1 MIRSFWRV
9 RRPVA
14 ASPWQ
19 QYHTFRETPGTS
31 ECSEQCD
38 SDPVRRGRETCR
50 IARHVRSPTAPSG
63 DEGADEGTFR
73 ANLPV
78 GRTNCRHAGNV
89 GNHLA
94 PDAATGST
102 TNAQLSRDGSR
113 GHKAVPD
120 DQRPSLFLLLIC
132 LLVEE
137 LSSHSPTYP
146 LHLAL

>member
-1 MIRSFWRV
+1 M
-9 RRPVA
+9 
-14 ASPWQ
+14 
-19 QYHTFRETPGTS
+19 
-31 ECSEQCD
+31 
-38 SDPVRRGRETCR
+38 
-50 IARHVRSPTAPSG
+50 RSPTAPSG

-102 TNAQLSRDGSR
+102 TNAQLIRDGSR
-113 GHKAVPD
+113 GHKTVP
-120 DQRPSLFLLLIC
+120 LFLLLVC